1 MGGGGAAAAA
11 AAAAMINAIKA
22 SGAIV
27 KVAPEDFQKLLEQNV
42 QGLVV
47 HSVGKILGR
56 HKYIMGFKGLAFY
69 TSSREA
75 LAMPRALQIVEAK
88 KIWIPG

>member
-1 MGGGGAAAAA
+1 MGGGAGAAAAA
-11 AAAAMINAIKA
+11 AAIAMAIKA

-27 KVAPEDFQKLLEQNV
+27 RVLPEDFQKLLEQNV

-47 HSVGKILGR
+47 HAEPRFLARR
-56 HKYIMGFKGLAFY
+56 HKYIMGYKGLAFY
-69 TSSREA
+69 TLSSEP
-75 LAMPRALQIVEAK
+75 LAMPRAMQLVEAK